1 MVSSSELLEEMADLL
16 KKKLEDPSDLAKVIT
31 EMERHPELSKFVF
44 AVRHPLLFDSRF
56 LGVLYVLMQFL
67 LSAIFLVAGVLL
79 VVPSTEVE
87 FQSAIYQFMDLLTQA
102 NITGLRFLA
111 FLVGL
116 ALLIMCVTSLS
127 NAGEVLQGLG
137 VMEES

>member
-1 MVSSSELLEEMADLL
+1 MGSPSELLEEMTKLL
-16 KKKLEDPSDLAKVIT
+16 KKKLENPSDLAKVIS

-44 AVRHPLLFDSRF
+44 AVRHPLLFGSRF

-67 LSAIFLVAGVLL
+67 LSAIFMVAGVLL
-79 VVPSTEVE
+79 VIPSTEVE
-87 FQSAIYQFMDLLTQA
+87 FQNVIYQFMDLLTQA

>member
-1 MVSSSELLEEMADLL
+1 MGSPSELLEEMTKLL
-16 KKKLEDPSDLAKVIT
+16 KKKLENPSDLAKVIS

-44 AVRHPLLFDSRF
+44 AVRHPLLFGSRF

-67 LSAIFLVAGVLL
+67 LSAIFMVAGVLL

-87 FQSAIYQFMDLLTQA
+87 FQNVIYQFMDLLTQA